1 MITNNSSVPGQTVG
15 NAIDYLNQLDTGTK
29 PRPKVDE
36 EFIELMV
43 EAEYERDIYKK
54 ALEEIATQD
63 PTEMHLIAKYDWVI
77 DIAREALNNG

>member
-1 MITNNSSVPGQTVG
+1 MITNNSSVPGKTVG
-15 NAIDYLNQLDTGTK
+15 NAIDYINQLDTGTK
-29 PRPKVDE
+29 PSKYTLATRDTLLS
-36 EFIELMV
+36 I
-43 EAEYERDIYKK
+43 ADERDIYKK